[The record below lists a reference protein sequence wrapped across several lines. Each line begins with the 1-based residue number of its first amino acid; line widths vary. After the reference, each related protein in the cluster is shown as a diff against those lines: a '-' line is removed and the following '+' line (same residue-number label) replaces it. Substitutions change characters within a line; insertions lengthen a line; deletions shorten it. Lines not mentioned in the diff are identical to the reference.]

1 MSMLRTRPSF
11 VIKASFAIQAA
22 TLGAALAIWLPTNVS
37 AQDRELGAGG
47 ELLEGVAAVVDEGVV
62 LKSELAERLAL
73 VMQNLERQQAEAP
86 PEQRR
91 QLPPV
96 SVIEQQVLDQLI
108 LREIQ
113 LQRADRVGI
122 TVSDDLL
129 NEALSRVAQ
138 NLGYTLEELPTV
150 LAGQSIDYTAYRDDS
165 RRDLLIEQLEQRD
178 VIARIAITPREFD
191 QCLANTDANAS
202 DTFDYNISHILIGV
216 PANATQQDIET
227 ARRRI
232 DEIHDRL
239 EAGEDFARLAVA
251 TSQAQTALEG
261 GSLGWRKGA
270 QLPTL
275 FADLVVRM
283 KAGEFSE
290 PIQSSGGFQIVRLNE
305 MRGAERTMVDQLRVR
320 HILLRPNEI
329 LDEAA
334 AQQKIIGIR
343 AQIEGGDDF
352 ATVAKSVSDD
362 PQSATD
368 GGNLDW
374 LSPGDTVPE
383 FEQALAELPL
393 NQISQPIKTRFGWH
407 LIQVLERRSHDTTD
421 ETKREQCA
429 RQIRATKAE
438 EEREMWARRLRDQA
452 FVDIRR

>member
-1 MSMLRTRPSF
+1 MSILRTRPS
-11 VIKASFAIQAA
+11 VVSKAFAAFGVAI
-22 TLGAALAIWLPTNVS
+22 AIWIPTSAS

-62 LKSELAERLAL
+62 LKSELTERLDL

-91 QLPPV
+91 QLPPA

-113 LQRADRVGI
+113 LQRAKRVGI
-122 TVSDDLL
+122 NVSDDLL

-150 LAGQSIDYTAYRDDS
+150 LAGQNIDYTAYRDDS
-165 RRDLLIEQLEQRD
+165 RRDLAIEQLEQRD
-178 VIARIAITPREFD
+178 VIARIAVTPRELE
-191 QCLANTDANAS
+191 QCLANTDAKAS
-202 DTFDYNISHILIGV
+202 DAFDYNVSHILIGV
-216 PANATQQDIET
+216 PANATQQDIEA

-232 DEIHDRL
+232 EEIHDRL

-283 KAGEFSE
+283 KPGDFSE
-290 PIQSSGGFQIVRLNE
+290 PIQSSGGFQIVRLND

-334 AQQKIIGIR
+334 AQQKMIGIR

-352 ATVAKSVSDD
+352 ATVAEAVSDD
-362 PQSATD
+362 TASAND
-368 GGNLDW
+368 GGNLGW

-393 NQISQPIKTRFGWH
+393 NELSQPIKTRFGWH

-421 ETKREQCA
+421 EMKREQCA
-429 RQIRATKAE
+429 RQIRAAKAE
-438 EEREMWARRLRDQA
+438 EERELWARRLRDQA